1 LPRLLLSM
9 GAGIYARVLTGLPLS
24 DPTSGFKAIRR
35 DAVVRLLG
43 SDITA
48 EGYGFQIEL
57 HYRAYRS
64 GLRIEELPIVFTE
77 RRDGQSKMS
86 GAIAREAI
94 WIVPRLAIDRCGR
107 WIK

>member
-1 LPRLLLSM
+1 M
-9 GAGIYARVLTGLPLS
+9 V
-24 DPTSGFKAIRR
+24 K
-35 DAVVRLLG
+35 LLG
-43 SDITA
+43 SDIPA

-57 HYRAYRS
+57 HYRAYRA
-64 GLRIEELPIVFTE
+64 GLRLEELPIVFTE

-94 WIVPRLAIDRCGR
+94 WIVLRLALDRCGR